1 MFFSTRTRHKFE
13 AQEISFVFSE
23 PTVRIYV
30 TAVQRLPVGLFVLQR
45 SAGDMQDEIVKLS
58 PSCLLHKTLGRRLMY
73 TGLVEKINNVA
84 AFR

>member
-1 MFFSTRTRHKFE
+1 
-13 AQEISFVFSE
+13 
-23 PTVRIYV
+23 
-30 TAVQRLPVGLFVLQR
+30 VQRLPVGLFVLQR